1 MNTRSSDILE
11 GPQWAN
17 VRALYKADG
26 YAEEELGKPM
36 IAVVNSYSTVCPGHV
51 IFKNL
56 SERVREGIQAGGGTP
71 VEFGVIGACDGIAM
85 GHKGMQYILPTR
97 QML

>member
-1 MNTRSSDILE
+1 MNTRSSDILK

-36 IAVVNSYSTVCPGHV
+36 IAVVNSYSTVCPGHD
-51 IFKNL
+51 I
-56 SERVREGIQAGGGTP
+56 
-71 VEFGVIGACDGIAM
+71 
-85 GHKGMQYILPTR
+85 
-97 QML
+97 

>member
-26 YAEEELGKPM
+26 YA
-36 IAVVNSYSTVCPGHV
+36 
-51 IFKNL
+51 
-56 SERVREGIQAGGGTP
+56 GGGTGKTHDRRG
-71 VEFGVIGACDGIAM
+71 EFLQHCLPGACDI
-85 GHKGMQYILPTR
+85 
-97 QML
+97 

>member
-36 IAVVNSYSTVCPGHV
+36 IAVVNAYSTV
-51 IFKNL
+51 
-56 SERVREGIQAGGGTP
+56 
-71 VEFGVIGACDGIAM
+71 
-85 GHKGMQYILPTR
+85 
-97 QML
+97 